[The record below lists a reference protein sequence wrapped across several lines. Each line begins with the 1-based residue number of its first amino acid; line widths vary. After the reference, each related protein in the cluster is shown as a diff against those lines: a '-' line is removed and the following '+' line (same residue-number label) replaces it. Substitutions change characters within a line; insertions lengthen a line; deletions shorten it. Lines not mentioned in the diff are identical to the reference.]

1 MKQRKSRSQL
11 LYQALPT
18 EDRAGSHGYCPFDTG
33 CPIIVAGSIQA
44 SCFKFLTS

>member
-1 MKQRKSRSQL
+1 MKQRKSRLLL

-18 EDRAGSHGYCPFDTG
+18 EDCVIASYRPFDTG

-44 SCFKFLTS
+44 SCFKFLAS